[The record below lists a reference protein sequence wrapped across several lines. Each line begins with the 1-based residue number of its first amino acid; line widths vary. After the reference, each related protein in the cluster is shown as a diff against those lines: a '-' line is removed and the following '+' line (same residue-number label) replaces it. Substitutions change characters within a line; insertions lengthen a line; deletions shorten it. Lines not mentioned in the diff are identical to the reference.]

1 MSKGEIEE
9 PNIKKRRKI
18 MKSSLCSCSSSSPP
32 SSSSLPPPPSPSL
45 PPPPSPSLALLV
57 SPPPSSPLTIPP
69 QPFSPPPLASPPSLP
84 LPPPSRIKVV
94 GPKSPPPRKVVV
106 TCPTPSSSD
115 LSVEF
120 RNRVTELNGYD
131 LKFVMHKILFS
142 SDVKPN
148 NNRLSIPK
156 KKIKC
161 DFLTENE
168 IMKLEEKENNDKII
182 GLEVTVL
189 DPCLREYTLPM
200 KKWTMKSDTYNLVKE
215 WNKIVAANKFKE
227 DQELQI

>member
-1 MSKGEIEE
+1 
-9 PNIKKRRKI
+9 
-18 MKSSLCSCSSSSPP
+18 
-32 SSSSLPPPPSPSL
+32 
-45 PPPPSPSLALLV
+45 
-57 SPPPSSPLTIPP
+57 
-69 QPFSPPPLASPPSLP
+69 
-84 LPPPSRIKVV
+84 
-94 GPKSPPPRKVVV
+94 
-106 TCPTPSSSD
+106 
-115 LSVEF
+115 
-120 RNRVTELNGYD
+120 
-131 LKFVMHKILFS
+131 MHKILFS

-156 KKIKC
+156 NKIKC

-168 IMKLEEKENNDKII
+168 IMKLEEKKNNDKII

-227 DQELQI
+227 DPELQIWSFRVNTKLYLFLNKLLV